1 MDQNSDQEVIDLM
14 DGMADD
20 LREQDPQSD
29 SRRTRNSAEGDRPK
43 KNLFIRGSVVLVIL
57 VVIILLFRGGN
68 GISPDEL
75 KAVQGKLGQLDDRLT
90 RIEGM
95 IERVPALGKDIE
107 GVRQGMSGF
116 EKSLSDLDA
125 RFTRADKKIEALQS
139 KKASSAA
146 TPKASKKR
154 YHTVRSGDSLYGI
167 ANRYGLSLADLRRL
181 NTNIGKS
188 GRIVP
193 GQKVLVGPR

>member
-139 KKASSAA
+139 KKASSEVTANSHKLL
-146 TPKASKKR
+146 P
-154 YHTVRSGDSLYGI
+154 YHMFDWIPQPIQFHRFYHK
-167 ANRYGLSLADLRRL
+167 LS
-181 NTNIGKS
+181 
-188 GRIVP
+188 
-193 GQKVLVGPR
+193 